1 MLRDGAAGQ
10 AAGGVAVQLRMQR
23 ARARMQ
29 TDELMV
35 KHFEDIGRDLQWV
48 LRSGGGDQTLKDA
61 AVGLLRRLTNRE
73 EFQRRESAAGTSR
86 AKRAD
91 MMRKLSMFVDM
102 WGQVPQ
108 GDSGSILRA
117 EFERVMQELQSS
129 CPAVI
134 RLWGDNA
141 GDVSCCRKSLSA
153 LESTSHPAAANM
165 LSDDEVANLA
175 RELLKHS
182 GLQEIIL
189 SSTRVY
195 F

>member
-35 KHFEDIGRDLQWV
+35 EHFEDIGRDLQWV
-48 LRSGGGDQTLKDA
+48 MRSGGGDQTLKDA
-61 AVGLLRRLTNRE
+61 AVALLRRLTNTE
-73 EFQRRESAAGTSR
+73 EITRREKAAGTSV
-86 AKRAD
+86 AD
-91 MMRKLSMFVDM
+91 MVRKGSMFGDFS
-102 WGQVPQ
+102 GQ
-108 GDSGSILRA
+108 GDSASNLRA

-134 RLWGDNA
+134 HLEGDNA

-153 LESTSHPAAANM
+153 LESTSHPAAANV
-165 LSDDEVANLA
+165 LSDDDVANLA
-175 RELLKHS
+175 RELVKHS
-182 GLQEIIL
+182 DLQKIDL
-189 SSTRVY
+189 GGTRAHC
-195 F
+195 

>member
-35 KHFEDIGRDLQWV
+35 EHFEDIGRDLQWV
-48 LRSGGGDQTLKDA
+48 VRSGGGDQTLKDV
-61 AVGLLRRLTNRE
+61 AVALLRRLTNIE
-73 EFQRRESAAGTSR
+73 EFRRRERAAGTSL
-86 AKRAD
+86 AD
-91 MMRKLSMFVDM
+91 MLRKGSLFADFS
-102 WGQVPQ
+102 GQ
-108 GDSGSILRA
+108 GNSGSNLRA

-129 CPAVI
+129 CPDVI
-134 RLWGDNA
+134 QLVGDNA

-165 LSDDEVANLA
+165 LSDVDVASLA
-175 RELLKHS
+175 RELAKHS
-182 GLQEIIL
+182 NLQEIDL
-189 SSTRVY
+189 YGTSVY